1 MPKEVSNQQEKNVLG
16 EIAAL
21 SAEVAGRNIRTYLDS
36 NRAIDDN
43 NKSVRNVVR
52 QVMKIA
58 DEANAE
64 LRSSVDASV
73 QAAMNNLERY
83 RQSL

>member
-1 MPKEVSNQQEKNVLG
+1 MPEEVSNQQEQNVLG

-21 SAEVAGRNIRTYLDS
+21 SIEVAGRNIRTYLDS
-36 NRAIDDN
+36 NRAIDGDN
-43 NKSVRNVVR
+43 SVINVVK

-64 LRSSVDASV
+64 LKSSVDASV
-73 QAAMNNLERY
+73 QAAINNLERY